1 MSLAEGEPVGLGTGL
16 QAGAFMGLYLGFSL
30 AVISVLTDPGEL
42 KRLVSLMCIPPMIG
56 SILLV
61 PFLSRRKRPV
71 FLGKQPLIHARD
83 LLHRFN
89 EGQGNWRVLSHVK
102 SDGMAIRIDMHNLTN
117 VAGVVDAGLVLAEQY
132 SVKFIVGQG
141 INNSR
146 QPELR
151 NKVLS
156 QIEEKVSLARRSRSA
171 KSIEVSPEPTV
182 KYVDQQRKINRAI
195 LILLPIVSFFA
206 WLEMSGNL

>member
-1 MSLAEGEPVGLGTGL
+1 MSLAEVEPVGLGTGL

-56 SILLV
+56 SILLG
-61 PFLSRRKRPV
+61 PFLARRKRPV

>member
-1 MSLAEGEPVGLGTGL
+1 MSLTEGEPVGIGIGL
-16 QAGAFMGLYLGFSL
+16 QAGAFLGLYLGFSL
-30 AVISVLTDPGEL
+30 SVISILTDPGEL
-42 KRLVSLMCIPPMIG
+42 KRLASLMCMPPLIG
-56 SILLV
+56 SLLLG
-61 PFLSRRKRPV
+61 PFLARRKRPV
-71 FLGKQPLIHARD
+71 FLGKQPLVHARE
-83 LLHRFN
+83 LLYRFN
-89 EGQGNWRVLSHVK
+89 EGQGNWRVLSHIK
-102 SDGMAIRIDMHNLTN
+102 SDGMSIRIDMHNLTN
-117 VAGVVDAGLVLAEQY
+117 ITGVVEAALILADQY

-141 INNSR
+141 MDNSR

-156 QIEEKVSLARRSRSA
+156 HIERKVNLARRSRSA

-206 WLEMSGNL
+206 WLEMK

>member
-1 MSLAEGEPVGLGTGL
+1 MSLKEGEPVGIATGL

-56 SILLV
+56 SILLG
-61 PFLSRRKRPV
+61 PFLARRRRPV
-71 FLGKQPLIHARD
+71 FLGQQPLAHAREK
-83 LLHRFN
+83 LHQFN
-89 EGQGNWRVLSHVK
+89 EGQGNWRVLSHIK
-102 SDGMAIRIDMHNLTN
+102 SDGMSIRIDMHNLTN
-117 VAGVVDAGLVLAEQY
+117 VLGVVDAALALSDQY

-141 INNSR
+141 MANSR

-156 QIEEKVSLARRSRSA
+156 RIEETVSISRRSRSA

-182 KYVDQQRKINRAI
+182 KYVDQQRKINRMI

-206 WLEMSGNL
+206 WLEMR

>member
-56 SILLV
+56 SILLG
-61 PFLSRRKRPV
+61 PFLARRKRPV

>member
-1 MSLAEGEPVGLGTGL
+1 MGLNEGEPVGIGTGL

-30 AVISVLTDPGEL
+30 AIISVLTDPSKLE
-42 KRLVSLMCIPPMIG
+42 RLVSLMCIPPLFG
-56 SILLV
+56 SILLG
-61 PFLSRRKRPV
+61 PFLARRKRPV
-71 FLGKQPLIHARD
+71 FLGHQPLVHAREK
-83 LLHRFN
+83 LHRFN
-89 EGQGNWRVLSHVK
+89 EGQGKWRVLSHIK
-102 SDGMAIRIDMHNLTN
+102 SDGMSIRIDMHNLTN
-117 VAGVVDAGLVLAEQY
+117 VSGVVDAALALAEQY

-141 INNSR
+141 MTNSR

-156 QIEEKVSLARRSRSA
+156 RIEEKVSISRRSRSA

-206 WLEMSGNL
+206 WLEMRR

>member
-1 MSLAEGEPVGLGTGL
+1 MSLKEGEPVGLGTGL

-42 KRLVSLMCIPPMIG
+42 KRLISLMCIPPMFG
-56 SILLV
+56 AVLLG
-61 PFLSRRKRPV
+61 PFLARRRRPV
-71 FLGKQPLIHARD
+71 FLGKQPLVQAREI
-83 LLHRFN
+83 LHRFN
-89 EGQGNWRVLSHVK
+89 EGRGNWRVLSHVK
-102 SDGMAIRIDMHNLTN
+102 SDGMAIRIDMHNLSN
-117 VAGVVDAGLVLAEQY
+117 VTGVVDAGLVLAEQY

-141 INNSR
+141 VSNSR

-156 QIEEKVSLARRSRSA
+156 RIEDKVSITRRKRTA

-182 KYVDQQRKINRAI
+182 KYVDQQKKINRAI

-206 WLEMSGNL
+206 WLEMK